1 MKKLLVLLTIVLFV
15 CCAFDTKPPNK
26 KEPPPAK
33 PSGSQAFESIV
44 VNLYEAAHHNPGV
57 MQTTEW
63 KQYTIYAMRLTYDQ
77 AVAAGYTWEA
87 DFELPLF
94 TVGISMYRKQPNK
107 SVFNAFLE
115 ALPHCRNLY
124 NVRSEKQGKYR
135 YIWAETAHY
144 GGCQIPGGDICP
156 GK

>member
-33 PSGSQAFESIV
+33 PSGSQAFENIV
-44 VNLYEAAHHNPGV
+44 VNLYTAAHDNPGV
-57 MQTTEW
+57 MQTATW
-63 KQYTIYAMRLTYDQ
+63 KQYTLYAKRLTDIE
-77 AVAAGYTWEA
+77 AIEAGYDWETEM
-87 DFELPLF
+87 ELQIT
-94 TVGISMYRKQPNK
+94 TVGISTYRKQPNK

-115 ALPHCRNLY
+115 ALPRCRNLY

-135 YIWAETAHY
+135 YIWAETSHY
-144 GGCQIPGGDICP
+144 GGLQLPGGVVCP
-156 GK
+156 